1 MRPSLAGP
9 SRERSSPMQRARC
22 AAPSKSLPLASFVG
36 AGVNATL
43 PPGASKLPV
52 SAISVA
58 MARSVW
64 VALVCW
70 HTPAQQ

>member
-1 MRPSLAGP
+1 M
-9 SRERSSPMQRARC
+9 
-22 AAPSKSLPLASFVG
+22 PLASFDG

-58 MARSVW
+58 IARSVW